1 MKDKG
6 KATIENEPWNK
17 GKAVGQMTPFN
28 PDQAD
33 LIRTILKSDH
43 ATFTEEA
50 ANHAANNKSSK
61 SKTAS
66 RKALGAL
73 RDLAMF
79 NTGID
84 TMLRASDLLKLRVID
99 VADHEGNIIEEF
111 SIRQKKTKNPQ
122 VVALSHNSRESL
134 KAWISATGKSSE
146 DFLFTSIGNRN
157 NGGPLSR
164 NQYANLVKKWASHAR
179 LDPKRHSTHSMRR
192 SKSAAVYEKTH
203 NLRACQHLL
212 GHKSIASTASYLAVD
227 QREALDLAKKIK
239 I

>member
-1 MKDKG
+1 MKNKR
-6 KATIENEPWNK
+6 KATIENDPWNK
-17 GKAVGQMTPFN
+17 GKAVGQKNPFT

-33 LIRTILKSDH
+33 LIRTILQSDYES
-43 ATFTEEA
+43 FTEA
-50 ANHAANNKSSK
+50 AAQHAANRRGSK
-61 SKTAS
+61 AQSAT

-79 NTGID
+79 NTGVD
-84 TMLRASDLLKLRVID
+84 TMLRASDILQLRVID
-99 VADHEGNIIEEF
+99 VADHHGEIIEEF
-111 SIRQKKTKNPQ
+111 SIRQKKTKQ
-122 VVALSHNSRESL
+122 THVVALSHHSRESL
-134 KAWISATGKSSE
+134 KNWIRAGNKSSE
-146 DFLFTSIGNRN
+146 DFLFTSLGNRN
-157 NGGPLSR
+157 HGGPLSR
-164 NQYANLVKKWASHAR
+164 NQYANLVKNWATHAR

-192 SKSAAVYEKTH
+192 SKSAAVYQATH

>member
-1 MKDKG
+1 MSNHRKP
-6 KATIENEPWNK
+6 TIKNDPWNK
-17 GKAVGQMTPFN
+17 GKAVGQKNPFTPN
-28 PDQAD
+28 QAE

-43 ATFTEEA
+43 QAFTEEA
-50 ANHAANNKSSK
+50 AQHAANGKASK
-61 SKTAS
+61 SQAVS

-79 NTGID
+79 NTGVD

-99 VADHEGNIIEEF
+99 VADHNGDTIEEF
-111 SIRQKKTKNPQ
+111 SIRQKKTKNTQ
-122 VVALSHNSRESL
+122 VVALSHNSRDAL
-134 KAWISATGKSSE
+134 KSWISSSNKTSE
-146 DFLFTSIGNRN
+146 DFLFTSVGNRN

-192 SKSAAVYEKTH
+192 SKSAAVYQATH

-239 I
+239 V

>member
-1 MKDKG
+1 MKNHG
-6 KATIENEPWNK
+6 KATIESEAWNK
-17 GKAVGQMTPFN
+17 GKAIGQKTPFT

-43 ATFTEEA
+43 KTFTEEA
-50 ANHAANNKSSK
+50 AQHAANRLTSK
-61 SKTAS
+61 AQTAT
-66 RKALGAL
+66 RKALAAL

-79 NTGID
+79 NTGVD
-84 TMLRASDLLKLRVID
+84 TMLRASDILNLRVID
-99 VADHEGNIIEEF
+99 VADHNGDIIEEF
-111 SIRQKKTKNPQ
+111 SIRQKKTKQ
-122 VVALSHNSRESL
+122 THVVALSHHSRESL
-134 KAWISATGKSSE
+134 KNWIRAVNKTSE
-146 DFLFTSIGNRN
+146 EFLFTSIGNRN

-164 NQYANLVKKWASHAR
+164 NQYANLVKKWATHAR
-179 LDPKRHSTHSMRR
+179 LDPKKHSTHSMRR
-192 SKSAAVYEKTH
+192 SKSAAVYEATH